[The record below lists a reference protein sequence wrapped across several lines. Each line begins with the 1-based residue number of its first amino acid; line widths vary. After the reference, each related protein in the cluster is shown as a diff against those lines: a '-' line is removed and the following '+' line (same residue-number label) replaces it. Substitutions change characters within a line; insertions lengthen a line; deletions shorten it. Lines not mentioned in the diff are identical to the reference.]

1 MMYFSLLKKRINMS
15 LPIIRFYAVLILFIG
30 NVAFA
35 QTTPEMLLA
44 SIKNTYAPDKRVAI
58 FEVEFRN
65 DSLIGKTNLP
75 EARTALLSA
84 FSKAEFAVNNVVE
97 ILPNQ
102 LVGEKKMAFVN
113 VSVANLRSRPAES
126 AELASQALLGM
137 PLKIYDKKGGWLR
150 AQTPDGYI
158 GWVSGSTVSRFTENQ
173 VDSLNKLPKIIY
185 TKGYGFAFASP
196 NENAQTISDL
206 TWGNALTLVGEKKK
220 FYEVRFPDNRTA
232 FIPKNEAVKFDNWLN
247 NLSANEGS
255 LVETSKKMMGLPYLW
270 GGTSWKGVDCSGFTR
285 TIYLMNGML
294 LPRDA
299 SQQVHVGEAID
310 TADSFDELQ
319 PGDLLFF
326 GRSATNSTK
335 ERVIHVGMWIGN
347 DQFIHSSG
355 MVRLS
360 SFNKLDENFDEYNFN
375 RFLRAKRMIKSDD
388 VVKLKSGSMY

>member
-1 MMYFSLLKKRINMS
+1 
-15 LPIIRFYAVLILFIG
+15 
-30 NVAFA
+30 
-35 QTTPEMLLA
+35 MLLA

>member
-1 MMYFSLLKKRINMS
+1 MLSATT
-15 LPIIRFYAVLILFIG
+15 RFCLVAFLFIG
-30 NVAFA
+30 NIASA
-35 QTTPEMLLA
+35 QSVPETIIDEVQQM
-44 SIKNTYAPDKRVAI
+44 YAPDKRVAI

-65 DSLIGKTNLP
+65 DSLVGQTNLP
-75 EARTALLSA
+75 EAKASLLKL
-84 FSKAEFAVNNVVE
+84 FSENKITVNDAVE
-97 ILPNQ
+97 ALPNEA
-102 LVGEKKMAFVN
+102 VGEKTMAFVN

-158 GWVSGSTVSRFTENQ
+158 GWISGSTISRFSEAQ

-206 TWGNALTLVGEKKK
+206 TWGNTLMLHSESND
-220 FYEVRFPDNRTA
+220 FFEVKFPDNRTA

-247 NLSANEGS
+247 GLSLTENS

-285 TIYLMNGML
+285 IIYLMNGVL

-299 SQQVHVGEAID
+299 SQQVHIGAEID
-310 TADSFDELQ
+310 TSVGYNNLQ

-326 GRSATNSTK
+326 GKPTTETSK
-335 ERVIHVGMWIGN
+335 ERVVHVGMWLGN
-347 DQFIHSSG
+347 MHFIHSSG
-355 MVRLS
+355 MVRIS
-360 SFNKLDENFDEYNFN
+360 SFDPSDENFDEYNFN
-375 RFLRAKRMIKSDD
+375 RFLRAKRMVKAGDA
-388 VVKLKSGSMY
+388 VKLKSGSVY

>member
-1 MMYFSLLKKRINMS
+1 MS

-65 DSLIGKTNLP
+65 DSLIGQTNLP

-196 NENAQTISDL
+196 NENAQTI
-206 TWGNALTLVGEKKK
+206 
-220 FYEVRFPDNRTA
+220 
-232 FIPKNEAVKFDNWLN
+232 
-247 NLSANEGS
+247 
-255 LVETSKKMMGLPYLW
+255 
-270 GGTSWKGVDCSGFTR
+270 
-285 TIYLMNGML
+285 
-294 LPRDA
+294 
-299 SQQVHVGEAID
+299 
-310 TADSFDELQ
+310 
-319 PGDLLFF
+319 
-326 GRSATNSTK
+326 
-335 ERVIHVGMWIGN
+335 
-347 DQFIHSSG
+347 
-355 MVRLS
+355 
-360 SFNKLDENFDEYNFN
+360 
-375 RFLRAKRMIKSDD
+375 
-388 VVKLKSGSMY
+388 